1 MDQQISASLAEIPGF
16 PMAATKPSAA
26 HSRRCSVC
34 HHPDRIWIE
43 LKFIEWNSP
52 TRIAKEYGLYDRD
65 SIYHHAH
72 ATGLFEQ
79 RRRNILCVY
88 ESILE
93 KLAQT
98 RITSSGIL
106 HAIDRV
112 ERAVRSHLPNP
123 AAEIET
129 TVTRDAALV
138 LGPKSASKEADYGDQ
153 QSPGEAEQREGRAED
168 QSADRGE
175 HDESP
180 RSGEPGP
187 ECVPEC
193 SDSDLQ
199 ERQYT
204 PTDVP
209 DSKEQD
215 SPESRQSFEND
226 AFDAETST
234 PITFALL
241 PRHRAFLARRAG
253 FENLRPHD

>member
-88 ESILE
+88 ENILE
-93 KLAQT
+93 RALHA
-98 RITSSGIL
+98 RITSHGIMV
-106 HAIDRV
+106 AIDRL
-112 ERAVRSHLPNP
+112 ERAIRGRLPNP

-129 TVTRDAALV
+129 TVTRDAELV
-138 LGPKSASKEADYGDQ
+138 FDPKSVRERPKDQ
-153 QSPGEAEQREGRAED
+153 PAPKTNKQAAN
-168 QSADRGE
+168 
-175 HDESP
+175 
-180 RSGEPGP
+180 
-187 ECVPEC
+187 
-193 SDSDLQ
+193 SDSTQ
-199 ERQYT
+199 RQHT

-209 DSKEQD
+209 DSKEPD

-226 AFDAETST
+226 AFDADTST